1 MPWSIVGFSR
11 HKGKTLP
18 QIIFSDPDWFFWA
31 FEKEVFKNKG
41 SLDTEAH
48 EVHRKARRI
57 RIPNN
62 DNGGLVIEYIF
73 QESTGTFSHFS
84 TENFSHFKV
93 VPSSSRPSGK
103 KYIDMSVP
111 RQTAH
116 YDKLGYRYLLSSLKY
131 HVFRNK
137 SVRMTKKKCEDF
149 FDDSSNFI

>member
-1 MPWSIVGFSR
+1 MPWSIVGFGR
-11 HKGKTLP
+11 HKEKTLP

-31 FEKEVFKNKG
+31 IEEGLFKNKG
-41 SLDTEAH
+41 SLDTEAQ
-48 EVHRKARRI
+48 EVYKKATRI
-57 RIPNN
+57 KIPNN
-62 DNGGLVIEYIF
+62 DNDELVVEYVF
-73 QESTGTFSHFS
+73 EKS
-84 TENFSHFKV
+84 TEKLLHFNTGKFSHFKV
-93 VPSSSRPSGK
+93 VPSSSCPSGK

-149 FDDSSNFI
+149 FDDSSNFL